1 MGIDFT
7 KLSDEELD
15 AMHGAG
21 SAPAPERP
29 DFTAMSDEE
38 LDRVQADEPE
48 DEAPQ
53 EASLEDIQRGQSGAR
68 FLTGVGSL
76 LTGPYQLGANIGD
89 ALYQTAID
97 PIMEAGKNIGVI
109 PEEVQPSSYADELNE
124 GFKQHRES
132 AARGQGALGRGEF
145 DAQGLAGSVIAGLP
159 AAMKL
164 TGLTG
169 AVKGGAIFGGATP
182 VTDGG
187 EGFHVTKAGQV
198 AYGAGGGGLLHSGG
212 KLAGWSW
219 DKIAPYLRDTVEA
232 TRIALRAT
240 VGDKADDIIKALKED
255 FNPLTQG
262 SAGEVAV
269 PAQSTKFSA
278 VQKAVDADASDE
290 AFARVKL
297 QNTERQKVL
306 SDIADLEDPA
316 IAFRDDVTNP
326 MRDRALTD
334 ATDNTTKEISLK
346 QARARLE
353 GEQQFKPVTGPG
365 VTATGDAATNVR
377 NVPNAVRDVAGLK
390 GVRAQAEHAA
400 QNTATPWGMKIPA
413 RHTPAQT
420 VLQDIEEPLADAK
433 LVETLVK
440 SERDMVKSQLSSMEA
455 HGVKGAKVNNI
466 VAGVDDMMKTPE
478 VVGNSELRKVMT
490 KVRRDIKGMVG
501 EDGVVSP
508 KALYIYRKTGLD
520 VTLDKFVKANPSIK
534 QSVTEAIT
542 HVKPILDDVIADAAG
557 GGWKEYLKAYSKLS
571 RPVNQGKLGKELK
584 KSYTSA
590 LSEGRVSPARLTQA
604 VEEAKATLRK
614 SGVRASELGDVL
626 NPKQLGKVDNLRAD
640 LTRADEF
647 QQLAQAGSKG
657 GPAVTQAD
665 TVQIG
670 NALIREITVFNNL
683 SRWASESQ
691 QKVVAQRITK
701 LFQRDPQTGY
711 AALAQA
717 LEDAAPKAKGPLRKL
732 MSELGGAA
740 AQAAP
745 RIPGQTAEFA
755 Q

>member
-1 MGIDFT
+1 M
-7 KLSDEELD
+7 K
-15 AMHGAG
+15 M
-21 SAPAPERP
+21 
-29 DFTAMSDEE
+29 
-38 LDRVQADEPE
+38 
-48 DEAPQ
+48 
-53 EASLEDIQRGQSGAR
+53 
-68 FLTGVGSL
+68 
-76 LTGPYQLGANIGD
+76 LG
-89 ALYQTAID
+89 
-97 PIMEAGKNIGVI
+97 
-109 PEEVQPSSYADELNE
+109 
-124 GFKQHRES
+124 FR
-132 AARGQGALGRGEF
+132 
-145 DAQGLAGSVIAGLP
+145 
-159 AAMKL
+159 
-164 TGLTG
+164 G
-169 AVKGGAIFGGATP
+169 AVKGGAFFGGATP
-182 VTDGG
+182 VTE
-187 EGFHVTKAGQV
+187 EGDFVTQKTGQIG
-198 AYGAGGGGLLHSGG
+198 YGAGLGGLFHGG
-212 KLAGWSW
+212 IKAGGWGW
-219 DKIAPYLRDTVEA
+219 DKIAPYLRDTEEA
-232 TRIALRAT
+232 TRVALRAT
-240 VGDKADDIIKALKED
+240 VGGKADDIVNALKED
-255 FNPLTQG
+255 VNPLTQG

-278 VQKAVDADASDE
+278 VQKAVDSDASDE
-290 AFARVKL
+290 AFKRVAL
-297 QNTERQKVL
+297 QNAERQKVL

-316 IAFRDDVTNP
+316 TAFRGEITKP
-326 MRDRALTD
+326 MRERALAD
-334 ATDNTTKEISLK
+334 ATENTAKERGLK
-346 QARARLE
+346 QAVARLE
-353 GEQQFKPVTGPG
+353 GEPVPAFKPVGGQRNVEDTLSLPQRHEGSQFNP
-365 VTATGDAATNVR
+365 ATGELTDVATNAR
-377 NVPNAVRDVAGLK
+377 NVPTAVREVAGLK
-390 GVRAQAEHAA
+390 GVRARAEHAA
-400 QNTATPWGMKIPA
+400 QNTSTPWGMKIPA

-420 VLQDIEEPLADAK
+420 VLQDIDAPLADAK
-433 LVETLVK
+433 LIETLVK

-508 KALYIYRKTGLD
+508 AALYVYRKTGLD

-542 HVKPILDDVIADAAG
+542 KVKPILDDVIDDAAG

-590 LSEGRVSPARLTQA
+590 LSEGRVRPARLTQA
-604 VEEAKATLRK
+604 VEEAEATLRK

-626 NPKQLGKVDNLRAD
+626 NPKQMGKVDNLRAD

-670 NALIREITVFNNL
+670 NALIREITIFNNL

-717 LEDAAPKAKGPLRKL
+717 IEDAAPKDKGPLMKL
-732 MSELGGAA
+732 MSELGSAA
-740 AQAAP
+740 AQVAP
-745 RIPGQTAEFA
+745 RIPGQTAELI